1 MNVPSFDEF
10 IESIFIDQMAEV
22 VSEVDS
28 QEVPV
33 PSELRLARLEEEL
46 LGRLERLGSLS
57 LAEESR
63 LNDIRHQRS
72 ALKAH

>member
-28 QEVPV
+28 QEVDEDEPF
-33 PSELRLARLEEEL
+33 LFAM
-46 LGRLERLGSLS
+46 
-57 LAEESR
+57 
-63 LNDIRHQRS
+63 
-72 ALKAH
+72 